1 MKILGIRFQ
10 NLNSLKGTHEIRFDQ
25 SPFLESGLFAITGPT
40 GAGKTTILDAITV
53 ALYGK
58 VHRHDRDAFEIMT
71 RHTSE
76 SYAEVEFE
84 VKQKMYRS
92 RWSLRRSRGKVD
104 GKLQDVKMELSEVGT
119 GIIIESKLTEVKNLI
134 VEITG
139 LDYSQFLRSVML
151 SQGDFTRF
159 LKASESERSELLEK
173 ITDTGIYS
181 QISVWA
187 FEKAKQEKK
196 ALEALQAKLND
207 VVLLLPEE
215 LEAYQLK
222 QQELNTQETS
232 LKNARLVLEMKLTW
246 QQNLRKLESRK
257 QELQV
262 RLQQQQLLQEQ
273 QQPAFARLLQHQQAL
288 VFKPALTE
296 INTTR
301 KYQENIG
308 QSLKQL
314 IQQLPLQQ
322 QQVAEISR
330 QVSEVQNQAAQ
341 AAKNLQ
347 DMQPVLEKVL
357 QIDAT
362 LQQQE
367 NYLTQVLTGHK
378 NLEAEIAT
386 QAEQAQRKVAEGNN
400 LHQQIQNLSKWL
412 GEHQG
417 EACLGDEVKEFRHIM
432 QFLEKVYQETDEN
445 KKEQAGLV
453 KQKEADEQLLANL
466 QKNYK
471 DQHKALAD
479 TDVAKNQ
486 LKTQLTE
493 MLAGQSREEL
503 ENNGNNLPGLISL
516 CEQQSQLA
524 YQFAQL
530 QNRKNN
536 ITTLLNHNQQALEQ
550 AVTARQENHQKQIA
564 AEAHLNDLQGLL
576 LLETRVQNYEKD
588 RDILKSGFPCPLCGS
603 EQHPFVVHQYQNRVS
618 EVEAKR
624 QAQQQYVAALQ
635 AQLTEQSQRV
645 TALEGKI
652 AADQEQLTLLIKEA
666 ESLVQRFNQNNGLLP
681 KPLEIEKEQIIL
693 AVLKKKQQEYAAYRD
708 MLHQLRT
715 LENSLKTTEENW
727 VKLREATVTTENQIT
742 RSQDKITSADQL
754 MQRIAAELSDL
765 REQEDAFTAEARSF
779 LQEFNLNFDYTNREA
794 LTKELTQR
802 AEVYVQNNTLLREL
816 ESNRIKITTEL
827 QHAQDALTE
836 KRKSLFLQ
844 AEQVH
849 ALQTSLQALKAERE
863 QLFGNKQP
871 TPERQRL
878 QKEAEEKTTVL
889 EALRQQLQEM
899 QNQLRRSQ
907 EQHTERLQEEA
918 RLQQEY
924 QQQSQALL
932 QQLHQKNINSIE
944 DLVQLFI
951 SEEEANQIANQQR
964 QLENNLTSSAQ
975 MLQHTEKE
983 LREEAARQ
991 LTTESEETLLTEMQR
1006 HDNDIS
1012 LLNREI
1018 GRLEQL
1024 LQKDEELKE
1033 KHQAIARQM
1042 AVQQKETT
1050 RWDKLAVLIGS
1061 ADGKKFSKFAQSLTL
1076 SRLVALANQHLLKIN
1091 QRYRILKNP
1100 EQDLDLQIVDT
1111 YQADAVRPMTTL
1123 SGGESFLVSLALA
1136 LGLSD
1141 LAGRQAQ
1148 IGSLFI
1154 DEGFGTLDAET
1165 LDTAITSLENLQA
1178 SGKMIG
1184 IISHVEAL
1192 KERISTQ
1199 IQVIKIA
1206 GGTSKL
1212 KVVGHATD
1220 AYV

>member
-1 MKILGIRFQ
+1 MKILSIRFQ

-84 VKQKMYRS
+84 VKQKTYRS

-104 GKLQDVKMELSEVGT
+104 GKLQDVKMELIDVST
-119 GIIIESKLTEVKNLI
+119 GNILESKLTEVKNLI

-187 FEKAKQEKK
+187 FEKAKNEKK
-196 ALEALQAKLND
+196 ELENLRAKLND
-207 VVLLLPEE
+207 VVLLTAEE
-215 LEAYQLK
+215 LEAYQFK

-232 LKNARLVLEMKLTW
+232 LKDARQSLEIKINW
-246 QQNLRKLESRK
+246 QHNLRKLESRK
-257 QELQV
+257 QQLQV
-262 RLQQQQLLQEQ
+262 RLQEQQLLQEQ
-273 QQPAFARLLQHQQAL
+273 QQPAFARLQQHQQAL

-308 QSLKQL
+308 QSLMQL
-314 IQQLPLQQ
+314 TRQLPLQQ
-322 QQVAEISR
+322 QQVAEISQ
-330 QVSEVQNQAAQ
+330 QVTEVQNQAVQ
-341 AAKNLQ
+341 ATKNLQ

-357 QIDAT
+357 QLDAT

-367 NYLTQVLTGHK
+367 SFLAQALTGQK
-378 NLEAEIAT
+378 TLETEIAT
-386 QAEQAQRKVAEGNN
+386 QENQTTQKEAEGNN
-400 LHQQIQNLSKWL
+400 LNQQTQNLSQWL

-417 EACLGDEVKEFRHIM
+417 EACLSDEVKEFRRIM
-432 QFLEKVYQETDEN
+432 QYLEKVYQDTDEN

-453 KQKEADEQLLANL
+453 KQKETDEQLVANL
-466 QKNYK
+466 QKSAT
-471 DQHKALAD
+471 DQQKVLAD
-479 TDVAKNQ
+479 TDLAKAR
-486 LKTQLTE
+486 LKTQLAE
-493 MLAGQSREEL
+493 MLAGKSREEL
-503 ENNGNNLPGLISL
+503 ENNGNNLPALISL

-524 YQFAQL
+524 HQFAQL
-530 QNRKNN
+530 QNRKNS
-536 ITTLLNHNQQALEQ
+536 TSTLLAENKQVLQQSL
-550 AVTARQENHQKQIA
+550 TTRQETQQKQIA
-564 AEAHLNDLQGLL
+564 AEAHLNDLQALL

-588 RDILKSGFPCPLCGS
+588 RTILKPGSPCPLCGS
-603 EQHPFVVHQYQNRVS
+603 EQHPFVSHQYHNRLS

-624 QAQQQYVAALQ
+624 NAQQQYLANLHTQV
-635 AQLTEQSQRV
+635 TEQSQRV

-652 AADQEQLTLLIKEA
+652 SADQEALTLLIKEE
-666 ESLVQRFNQNNGLLP
+666 ESLVQKFNQNNEQLP
-681 KPLEIEKEQIIL
+681 KALEIEKEPIIA
-693 AVLKKKQQEYAAYRD
+693 AVLKKKQQEYAAYRNT
-708 MLHQLRT
+708 LHQLRT
-715 LENSLKTTEENW
+715 LEHDLKTAEENW
-727 VKLREATVTTENQIT
+727 VKLREGTVTTENQIT
-742 RSQDKITSADQL
+742 RGQDKINSAVQL
-754 MQRIAAELSDL
+754 MQRIAAKLIDL
-765 REQEDAFTAEARSF
+765 QEQEQAYTAEARSF
-779 LQEFNLNFDYTNREA
+779 LQEFNLSFDYTNRVA
-794 LTKELTQR
+794 LTGELTQR
-802 AEVYVQNNTLLREL
+802 AKVYEQNNTLLRDL
-816 ESNRIKITTEL
+816 ESKQIKTTTEL
-827 QHAQDALTE
+827 QNMRVALAE
-836 KRKSLFLQ
+836 KRK
-844 AEQVH
+844 AV
-849 ALQTSLQALKAERE
+849 ALQTARVNELQASRQVLKAERE

-871 TPERQRL
+871 TPERLRL
-878 QKEAEEKTTVL
+878 QKEATDKTAAL
-889 EALRQQLQEM
+889 ETLRQQLQEM
-899 QNQLRRSQ
+899 QNQLQRSQ

-924 QQQSQALL
+924 QQQSQELL
-932 QQLHQKNINSIE
+932 QQLHQKGINSIE
-944 DLVQLFI
+944 DLVQLFL

-964 QLENNLTSSAQ
+964 QLENNLTSAEQ

-983 LREEAARQ
+983 LQEEATRQ
-991 LTTESEETLLTEMQR
+991 LTTESEENLLTEMQR
-1006 HDNDIS
+1006 YDSEIS

-1042 AVQQKETT
+1042 AVQQKETA
-1050 RWDKLAVLIGS
+1050 RWDKMAVLIGS

-1141 LAGRQAQ
+1141 LAGRQTQ

-1199 IQVIKIA
+1199 IQVIKIV
-1206 GGTSKL
+1206 GGASKL